1 MQAKLEKIENSEA
14 HIEIEVSNEKVEE
27 GLQQAY
33 RKVVKQIS
41 IPGFRKGKVPREL
54 LERHFGKEVLL
65 QEALEFIV
73 PDAYEA
79 ALTELNIEP
88 LAQPDFDFPEIDDDQ
103 PLTFK
108 ARVAIKPE
116 VKLGDIEGIEISVP
130 EFTIKDEDVENRL
143 EDMRTRYAQVV
154 EKTEEPANLGD
165 TVILDFE
172 GFVDDVPFEGGKGED
187 YTLELGS
194 QTFIPGFEEQLVGLK
209 KGDSSDVKVTFP
221 ESYHAP
227 DLAGQDAVFKVSIKK
242 VEGRKLRELDDTF
255 AQEVSQLDTMAELR
269 DDIRKELTNMAEYQ
283 RKELIKNQVTEK
295 ALENCEMVV
304 ADAVVKA
311 QVQRMM
317 QEFEQRMAFQGLSLQ
332 QYYQLTNSN
341 EEQFSNKI
349 WPEAEKIVKSNF
361 MLEKLVDE
369 KGIEISDEE
378 LDKRIEEIAQSM
390 NMDLETAKEN
400 LSNAMD
406 NVILGLKM
414 DKALEFL
421 MDSAVVTVK
430 PSEEPAVES
439 VE

>member
-14 HIEIEVSNEKVEE
+14 HIEIEVSSEKVEE

-33 RKVVKQIS
+33 RKVVKQVS

-88 LAQPDFDFPEIDDDQ
+88 LAQPDFDFPENDDDQ

-108 ARVAIKPE
+108 VRVAVKPE
-116 VKLGDIEGIEISVP
+116 IKLGDVEGIEISVP
-130 EFTIKDEDVENRL
+130 EFTVKDEDIENRL

-154 EKTEEPANLGD
+154 EKIEEPANLGD
-165 TVILDFE
+165 TVTLDFE

-227 DLAGQDAVFKVSIKK
+227 DLAGQAAVFKVTINK
-242 VEGRKLRELDDTF
+242 VEGRKLRELDDAF
-255 AQEVSQLDTMAELR
+255 AQEVSQLDTIAELR
-269 DDIRKELTNMAEYQ
+269 NDIRKELTDMAEYQ
-283 RKELIKNQVTEK
+283 RKELVKNQVTEK
-295 ALENCEMVV
+295 ALEKCEMVV

-317 QEFEQRMAFQGLSLQ
+317 HEFEQRMTFQGLSLE

-341 EEQFSNKI
+341 EEQFSNRI

-369 KGIEISDEE
+369 KGIEITDEE
-378 LDKRIEEIAQSM
+378 LDKRIEEIAKSM
-390 NMDLETAKEN
+390 NMDLETAKEH

-414 DKALEFL
+414 DKALEYL
-421 MDSAVVTVK
+421 IDSAVVTVK
-430 PSEEPAVES
+430 PSEDTTVES

>member
-311 QVQRMM
+311 QVQRML

-414 DKALEFL
+414 DKALESL

-430 PSEEPAVES
+430 PNEEPAVES